1 MGYAAGIV
9 LYEPDIK
16 RLKENIS
23 AISPQV
29 KDLILIDN
37 GSKNK
42 ADIEALMSGYDN
54 ITYVRNA
61 KNCGI
66 AKALSQIIG
75 KAEELGAEWVLT
87 LDQDTVCRPDLMERY
102 DSLAK
107 RVKPDVA
114 VITSNFED
122 RNVKVSSGVTRDY
135 EKVDL
140 CITSGSLNRISCIKA
155 VGGFDEKLFID
166 MVDYDI
172 CFALVRGGYKILRM
186 NYTGFLHEVG
196 KSTTRRFFGKEIII
210 YNHSPLRKYYWVR
223 NSIYLKRKYKLG
235 IKADVRIIKRMIQT
249 LLYEKDRYNKLKSM
263 CKGVAD
269 GYKL

>member
-1 MGYAAGIV
+1 MDYAAGIV

-16 RLKENIS
+16 RLEENIS

-37 GSKNK
+37 ASKNTEEINK
-42 ADIEALMSGYDN
+42 LIAGYNN
-54 ITYVRNA
+54 ITYIRND
-61 KNCGI
+61 KNYGI
-66 AKALSQIIG
+66 AKALNQMTL
-75 KAEELGAEWVLT
+75 KAEELGASWILT
-87 LDQDTVCRPDLMERY
+87 LDQDTVCQPDIIEKY
-102 DSLAK
+102 NGLAK
-107 RVKPDVA
+107 RAKDNVA
-114 VITSNFED
+114 IITSNFKD
-122 RNVKVSSGVTRDY
+122 RNVEVESGVKQEY
-135 EKVDL
+135 EKVSL
-140 CITSGSLNRISCIKA
+140 CITSGALNNIKCIKA

-172 CFALVRGGYKILRM
+172 CYALVHSGYKIIRM

-196 KSTTRRFFGKEIII
+196 KSTTRKFFGKNIII

-223 NSIYLKRKYKLG
+223 NSIYLKRKYNLG
-235 IKADVRIIKRMIQT
+235 LKADTRVIKRIIQT
-249 LLYEKDRYNKLKSM
+249 LLYEEDKLPKLKSM